1 MEKNLKE
8 DIMQVYEIGYL
19 LVSSIPEEKV
29 ADEVT
34 TLKAVLTKKDAEFI
48 GEEAPELRTLA
59 YTMIKKIGTANIRF
73 TQGYFGWFKFE
84 LAKKEIESVKKAIDE
99 NKNVLRS
106 LIITTVRD
114 NTYLGKKSPSASIVK
129 SNDVLAG
136 EVVADAVVTDA
147 AVVADVVVAEVSPE
161 ELDKS
166 IDDMVKE
173 A

>member
-1 MEKNLKE
+1 MDKVLKE
-8 DIMQVYEIGYL
+8 DTIQVYEIGYL

-29 ADEVT
+29 TSEVAI
-34 TLKAVLTKKDAEFI
+34 LKEVLSKKGAEFI
-48 GEEAPELRTLA
+48 GEEVPELRTLA

-84 LAKKEIESVKKAIDE
+84 LAKKDIESIKKAIDE

-106 LIITTVRD
+106 LIITTIRD
-114 NTYLGKKSPSASIVK
+114 NTYLGKKAAVASIIKLIEINEV
-129 SNDVLAG
+129 AG
-136 EVVADAVVTDA
+136 EIVAG
-147 AVVADVVVAEVSPE
+147 VASPE

-166 IDDMVKE
+166 IDEMVKE